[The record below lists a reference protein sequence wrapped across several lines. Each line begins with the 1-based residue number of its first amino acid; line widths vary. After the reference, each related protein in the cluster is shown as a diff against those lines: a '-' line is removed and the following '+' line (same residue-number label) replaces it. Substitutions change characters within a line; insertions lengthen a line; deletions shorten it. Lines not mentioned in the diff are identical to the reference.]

1 MATTNE
7 FSVPAKR
14 GRSNLVRLAHK
25 TVISN
30 KIIGYVLLIIGVLLI
45 LVPLWHTYN
54 IFTGKAIPAQLFLNP
69 VSPNVTQK
77 VDPMDF
83 QGQIQNALIKMLP
96 LESINNTLNLASWLV
111 LVWILIYGG
120 GKIAGIGVKLVNG
133 NKE

>member
-1 MATTNE
+1 MQT
-7 FSVPAKR
+7 
-14 GRSNLVRLAHK
+14 
-25 TVISN
+25 N